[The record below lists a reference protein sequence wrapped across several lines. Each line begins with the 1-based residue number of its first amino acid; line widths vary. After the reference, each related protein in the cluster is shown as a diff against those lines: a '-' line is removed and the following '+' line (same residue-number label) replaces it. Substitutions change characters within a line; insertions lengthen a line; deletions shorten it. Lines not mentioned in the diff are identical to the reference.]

1 MRYFLSKI
9 GFGKKIEDEE
19 LEEVSIDT
27 FINTYY
33 PEINYE
39 LEELS
44 IQLVKNDVKDFFLK
58 LNKFFDNEILLNL
71 GGDYGEIKK
80 KLKKLKNR
88 WCWSFRLMKHIL

>member
-39 LEELS
+39 LEEFS
-44 IQLVKNDVKDFFLK
+44 IQLVKNDVKDFF
-58 LNKFFDNEILLNL
+58 
-71 GGDYGEIKK
+71 
-80 KLKKLKNR
+80 
-88 WCWSFRLMKHIL
+88 

>member
-9 GFGKKIEDEE
+9 GFGKKSEDEE

-80 KLKKLKNR
+80 KLKNLQ
-88 WCWSFRLMKHIL
+88 SPADS

>member
-58 LNKFFDNEILLNL
+58 LNDFF
-71 GGDYGEIKK
+71 
-80 KLKKLKNR
+80 
-88 WCWSFRLMKHIL
+88 S

>member
-9 GFGKKIEDEE
+9 GFGKKSEDEE

-80 KLKKLKNR
+80 KLKNLQSKKKKKKMM
-88 WCWSFRLMKHIL
+88 F

>member
-58 LNKFFDNEILLNL
+58 LNNFFDNEISYLIN
-71 GGDYGEIKK
+71 I
-80 KLKKLKNR
+80 
-88 WCWSFRLMKHIL
+88 SMIS